1 MNGFTKSGG
10 PMHWIKFH
18 FTCPNCNYRQLRQM
32 TGNLAREFDKCCP
45 GKPENK
51 MCKPDHA
58 TRNDVDDIQGCERYR
73 FAFGLDEMAV
83 NAEIGLYFQFDQING
98 IPVNCS
104 GFENFTMARWKEN
117 TNRYRRAWNHGCRLN
132 MRKEPANAQPVSSYF
147 ETYAKD
153 QSQWVKDYV
162 PTFEKMVRNGY
173 DDLTRAPDSWTNVRC
188 LTTAKGNKFECTKN

>member
-1 MNGFTKSGG
+1 
-10 PMHWIKFH
+10 MHWIKFH
-18 FTCPNCNYRQLRQM
+18 FTCLNCNYRQLRQM

-117 TNRYRRAWNHGCRLN
+117 TNRYRRAWNHGCGLN
-132 MRKEPANAQPVSSYF
+132 MRKEPANAEPVSSYF
-147 ETYAKD
+147 D
-153 QSQWVKDYV
+153 CS
-162 PTFEKMVRNGY
+162 
-173 DDLTRAPDSWTNVRC
+173 DDFYYTINILWNRC
-188 LTTAKGNKFECTKN
+188 CTLGEQGIAITSIECPSKFN